1 MATRPVIL
9 IHGYSD
15 KGGSFGSWVRTLRA
29 AGYSA
34 EALRVCCYRSLV
46 NELTIPDIAEAL
58 DRALQEDAG
67 LGPDEEFDAVVH
79 STGML
84 VIRSW
89 LTAYGAE
96 PRRARLK
103 HLIGLAPATF
113 GSPLAHKG
121 RSLLGALAKGSKD
134 PFKPDFLEAGNGV
147 LHALELASPFT
158 WNLAHRDLLGEDV
171 YYGPTRRTP
180 YAFVLCGTE
189 DYAGLRSL
197 VNAPG
202 TDGTVRWAGA
212 ALNSRKIVL
221 DFTKDEEGSDQTV
234 TAPKPTNVPVPLI
247 PLPGLN
253 HGTILSAPSQLAVE
267 LVVSALA
274 VDSGP
279 KYEAWIAGAQNRTQ
293 DAWGANG
300 ALWQQFV
307 VRAVDERGDSV
318 EDWNLKLETQNGTR
332 IERFDVDVHV
342 NRQDPSFR
350 CFHVNLSNLKAQGT
364 GKLRAT
370 ITAASNSRY
379 VGYLTVPNVP
389 VSTNEGGLP
398 IGVYEGTVELDFHIG
413 KDEITFFHPF
423 TTTMIEIRLNREPLP
438 PGRGI
443 KNEVLWWDQ
452 LVLDQ

>member
-1 MATRPVIL
+1 MTRPVIL

-15 KGGSFGSWVRTLRA
+15 KGHSFGPWVRNLRA
-29 AGYSA
+29 AGYAA
-34 EALRVCCYRSLV
+34 ETLRVCCYRSLV

-58 DRALQEDAG
+58 DRALQEEAG
-67 LGPDEEFDAVVH
+67 LGPDEEFDAIVH

-84 VIRSW
+84 VIRAW
-89 LTAYGAE
+89 LTAYGSD

-134 PFKPDFLEAGNGV
+134 LFKPDFLEAGDRV
-147 LHALELASPFT
+147 LQALELASPFT
-158 WNLAHRDLLGEDV
+158 WNLAHRDLLGDDV

-189 DYAGLRSL
+189 DYPGLRSL

-221 DFTKDEEGSDQTV
+221 DFTKTGEEGDRTV
-234 TAPKPTNVPVPLI
+234 SAPKPTNEPVPLI

-253 HGTILSAPSQLAVE
+253 HGTILSDPSQLAVE
-267 LVVSALA
+267 LVASALA
-274 VDSGP
+274 VDSAT
-279 KYEAWIAGAQNRTQ
+279 KFKAWVVDAEQQTQ
-293 DAWGANG
+293 GAWGPNP

-318 EDWNLKLETQNGTR
+318 EDWNLKMETQNGTR
-332 IERFDVDVHV
+332 IEKFDVDVHV
-342 NRQDPSFR
+342 NSQDPSFR
-350 CFHVNLSNLKAQGT
+350 CFHVNLSNLKAQSGV
-364 GKLRAT
+364 KLLAT
-370 ITAASNSRY
+370 ITAASSSRY
-379 VGYLTVPNVP
+379 VGYLTVPDVP
-389 VSTNEGGLP
+389 VTTSEGGLP
-398 IGVYEGTVELDFHIG
+398 IGVYEGTVELDPHIG
-413 KDEITFFHPF
+413 DDNITFFCPF

-443 KNEVLWWDQ
+443 KNEVLWWDE
-452 LVLDQ
+452 LVLDR